1 MPTNKE
7 QEQQRQQEKHQEE
20 MNRELCEQQERESSG
35 QEPSKRD
42 PTLVGEAHQR
52 LLEQQI
58 KQSTETVTPSE
69 REQRE
74 RERERQKE
82 QRERYETSPDRRERE
97 KREQRFGETRTFERE
112 AIARAGLEGSDVQYE
127 TAEELARRTGREEEY
142 KTTERGERELR
153 ERGGT
158 RIITAKQQQVPVPGG
173 VRQETYGVAE
183 SEKKKVHVIE
193 QGPGEA
199 IVIKPKPNYFY
210 QSQFL
215 PGQRISGQP
224 IVRDATID
232 MFNSLVAKNTHC
244 LLGRTGVKVSRMCL
258 GSMNFGRIDPQFG
271 DRPGQ
276 LEEVEAH
283 RILDRYVELGG
294 NCIDT
299 ASFFPWFGSCGESES
314 IIGAW
319 LENQPRERLFI
330 IDNVR
335 MPTDPTDIN
344 SLGLSRAHILNTV
357 RTSLKNLRT
366 DYIDMLMLNGW
377 DPTVSVHET
386 VRNLNELV
394 ENGLVRYIGVCDF
407 KGWQLQK
414 FIDAA
419 RMLNMH
425 KCVCYM
431 GEYNL
436 LTRGLEWEVV
446 DVCRTERIGFFAYA
460 PFKYGFLTKQYNPES
475 SEPVE
480 GTRIQ
485 SATESPNLVSMAE
498 PFEEMRSNPI
508 YEALLNVCQ
517 RIGRARNLTTSQI
530 ALLWALQRGF
540 VTSCVI
546 GVSSAQELDEN
557 MSLLSGDVL
566 LTCEELMELEQASRF
581 RMHYPYALNLSTIV
595 GYKEIDPRQV
605 ASFEQL
611 SFINE
616 FVPFEQ
622 LEQMRLSSRDTYHES
637 PWQLYPERQR
647 FGEPSIQQFY
657 EQQSQT
663 TPLTRERRST
673 PLQEQQRLGLQQSQE
688 QTLQSG
694 KDQTRP
700 IVTQMRAQAAQF
712 PPQRN

>member
-1 MPTNKE
+1 MITGEEETQENMPTKE
-7 QEQQRQQEKHQEE
+7 EQQKQQQQEE
-20 MNRELCEQQERESSG
+20 MNREQQERESSSG
-35 QEPSKRD
+35 QESQPEKKQRD

-52 LLEQQI
+52 LLEQQM
-58 KQSTETVTPSE
+58 KQQQFQQPDIETETVTLSE

-74 RERERQKE
+74 CELCE
-82 QRERYETSPDRRERE
+82 SPDKQVRPFDREVIT
-97 KREQRFGETRTFERE
+97 K
-112 AIARAGLEGSDVQYE
+112 AGLEGSDVTYE
-127 TAEELARRTGREEEY
+127 TPEELARGQ
-142 KTTERGERELR
+142 RELTESER
-153 ERGGT
+153 ARGGT
-158 RIITAKQQQVPVPGG
+158 RIIASKQQQVPVPGG
-173 VRQETYGVAE
+173 VRQETFGVAE
-183 SEKKKVHVIE
+183 SEKKRVHVVE

-210 QSQFL
+210 QAQFL
-215 PGQRISGQP
+215 PGQRIAGQP

-299 ASFFPWFGSCGESES
+299 ASFFPWFGSCGESER
-314 IIGAW
+314 IIGSW
-319 LENQPRERLFI
+319 LEKQPRERLFI
-330 IDNVR
+330 IDKVR
-335 MPTDPTDIN
+335 MPLDPTDVN
-344 SLGLSRAHILNTV
+344 SGGLSRAHILDTV
-357 RTSLKNLRT
+357 RRSLKHLRT
-366 DYIDMLMLNGW
+366 DYIDMFMLNGW

-386 VRNLNELV
+386 VRHLNELI

-419 RMLNMH
+419 RMMNMH

-436 LTRGLEWEVV
+436 LTRGLEWEVI

-460 PFKYGFLTKQYNPES
+460 PFKYGFLTKLYNPES
-475 SEPVE
+475 SEPIE

-485 SATESPNLVSMAE
+485 SATETPNLVSMAQ

-517 RIGRARNLTTSQI
+517 RIGRARNLTNSQI
-530 ALLWALQRGF
+530 ALLWSLQRGF

-546 GVSSAQELDEN
+546 GISSTQELDES
-557 MSLLSGDVL
+557 MSLLSGDVT
-566 LTCEELMELEQASRF
+566 LTCQEMMELDQASRF
-581 RMHYPYALNLSTIV
+581 RMHYPYTLNLSSV
-595 GYKEIDPRQV
+595 AGYKEIDPRQTS
-605 ASFEQL
+605 SFEQL
-611 SFINE
+611 SFVNE

-622 LEQMRLSSRDTYHES
+622 LEQMRLNPRETYHES
-637 PWQLYPERQR
+637 PWQIYPERQK

-657 EQQSQT
+657 EQPPQG
-663 TPLTRERRST
+663 PLTQTREERLSRERRSS

-688 QTLQSG
+688 QTLQAG
-694 KDQTRP
+694 KDQNRP
-700 IVTQMRAQAAQF
+700 ILTTMKAQSAQF
-712 PPQRN
+712 PPQRT